1 VVGEDGDSGADLV
14 ADPVACSV
22 ADPVAD
28 AVAEPVADENEVDSS
43 DMEVIN
49 KEDVC
54 EAANQEKSSEIEEEL
69 IVKLDNET
77 SVEKII
83 GDIKDDATLD
93 EDDDDTTPSME
104 VDE

>member
-1 VVGEDGDSGADLV
+1 MVVEDGDSGADLV

-22 ADPVAD
+22 NDPLAD
-28 AVAEPVADENEVDSS
+28 AVADENEVDSS

-54 EAANQEKSSEIEEEL
+54 EAANPEKSSEIEEEL

-77 SVEKII
+77 NAEKII
-83 GDIKDDATLD
+83 GDIKDDVTTNK
-93 EDDDDTTPSME
+93 DDDNVTPSME